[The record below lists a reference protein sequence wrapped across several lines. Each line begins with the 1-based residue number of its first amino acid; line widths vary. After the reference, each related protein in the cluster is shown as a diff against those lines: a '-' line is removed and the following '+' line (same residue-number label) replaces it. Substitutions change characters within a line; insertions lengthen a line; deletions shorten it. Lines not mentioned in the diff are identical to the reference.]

1 MEIDDIK
8 ISVYVIRTAKDN
20 KMDKLKMMSKDTV
33 QEKFEIYQRSKNKE
47 LLRIW
52 IQNGL

>member
-1 MEIDDIK
+1 
-8 ISVYVIRTAKDN
+8 
-20 KMDKLKMMSKDTV
+20 MDKLKMMSKDKM
-33 QEKFEIYQRSKNKE
+33 QEKYEIYQRSKNKG